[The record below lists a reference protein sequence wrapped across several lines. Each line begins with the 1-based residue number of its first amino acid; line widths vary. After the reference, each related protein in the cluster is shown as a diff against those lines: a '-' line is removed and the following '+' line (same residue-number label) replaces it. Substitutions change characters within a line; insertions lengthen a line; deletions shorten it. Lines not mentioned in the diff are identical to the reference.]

1 MEVKANINIDAA
13 QRVIVN
19 QTRARSPQPETDTTS
34 FRRAEALDQAL
45 QATTAVRPEAVAR
58 ARELIGNVKYPPA
71 DTIQGIA
78 ALLALKIKGAGVDSS
93 DNQA

>member
-1 MEVKANINIDAA
+1 MEVKANTNIDAA

-19 QTRARSPQPETDTTS
+19 QARTRTPQPEADTTS
-34 FRRAEALDQAL
+34 FIRAEALDQAL
-45 QATTAVRPEAVAR
+45 QAIPAVRPEAVAR
-58 ARELIGNVKYPPA
+58 ARELVSNVKYPPA

-78 ALLALKIKGAGVDSS
+78 ALLALKIKGAGADSS